1 MNKASRKNI
10 LIVCVLLTVACLA
23 IAILASQKMS
33 FAKND
38 LNEERYLRMVAEEK
52 LEKSKSKIHLL
63 EGQVQKVQK
72 EAEGL
77 EALLREDKGAI
88 ADLKINLEKA
98 HRLNDILQRE
108 LQNVLVTQPDPGKKK

>member
-1 MNKASRKNI
+1 MNKALRKNI

-52 LEKSKSKIHLL
+52 LEKSKSKIRSL
-63 EGQVQKVQK
+63 EGQVQKSQQ
-72 EAEGL
+72 EAESL

-88 ADLKINLEKA
+88 ADLKIDLEKA
-98 HRLNDILQRE
+98 RRLNDILQRE
-108 LQNVLVTQPDPGKKK
+108 LQNALVAQPSTGNNR